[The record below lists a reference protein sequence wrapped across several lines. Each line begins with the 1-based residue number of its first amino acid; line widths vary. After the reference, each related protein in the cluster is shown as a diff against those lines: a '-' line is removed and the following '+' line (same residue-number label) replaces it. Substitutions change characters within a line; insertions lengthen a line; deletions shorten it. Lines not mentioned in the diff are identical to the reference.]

1 MCDFCCGIHQI
12 DLHTH
17 KDESNGIGEY
27 VYIDESK
34 LMIEVYQDIGG
45 YSNVIQIKI
54 EHCPMCGEKLD

>member
-12 DLHTH
+12 DLHTY
-17 KDESNGIGEY
+17 KDELNGIGEY

-45 YSNVIQIKI
+45 YSAVIQIKI
-54 EHCPMCGEKLD
+54 KHCPMCGEKLD